1 MARAPTRRELL
12 QLAGVAALGWGAA
25 QFFQRAAPLGR
36 DVSGNLTAQALLFD
50 RNSPRLDNPAADL
63 TVVIFTDYQCPAC
76 KQSAPALAAAV
87 RRDGRVRLIFKDW
100 PILGPVSDEA
110 ARVAVAA
117 IPQGIYPALHVRL
130 MQERRSLTDAVLQ
143 AAVEAAGGNWQRL
156 RADLAI
162 DRTAIDQR
170 IARTGAD
177 AMALGID
184 GTPAFV
190 VGTILIIG
198 GLDEAGFLDAF
209 AEARSVR

>member
-12 QLAGVAALGWGAA
+12 QLGGVAAVAWGGA

-36 DVSGNLTAQALLFD
+36 DVSGNLTAQALLLD
-50 RNSPRLDNPAADL
+50 RESPRLDNPAADL

-76 KQSAPALAAAV
+76 KLSAPALAAAV
-87 RRDGRVRLIFKDW
+87 RRDGRIRLIFKDW
-100 PILGPVSDEA
+100 PILGPVSATA

-117 IPQGIYPALHVRL
+117 NRQGIYPALHGRL
-130 MQERRSLTDAVLQ
+130 MQERRSLDDAVLQ
-143 AAVEAAGGNWQRL
+143 DAVEAAGGNWQRL
-156 RADLAI
+156 LADLAAH
-162 DRTAIDQR
+162 RTAIDQR

-190 VGTILIIG
+190 IGTMLIIG
-198 GLDEAGFLDAF
+198 GRDEDGFLDAF
-209 AEARSVR
+209 AEARAVR

>member
-12 QLAGVAALGWGAA
+12 QLGGVAAVAWGAA

-36 DVSGNLTAQALLFD
+36 DVSGNLTAQALLLD
-50 RNSPRLDNPAADL
+50 RESPRLDNPAADL

-76 KQSAPALAAAV
+76 KLSAPALAAAV
-87 RRDGRVRLIFKDW
+87 RRDGRIRLIFKDW
-100 PILGPVSDEA
+100 PILGPVSATA

-117 IPQGIYPALHVRL
+117 NRQGIYPALHARL
-130 MQERRSLTDAVLQ
+130 MQERRSLDDAVLQ
-143 AAVEAAGGNWQRL
+143 DAVEAAGGNWQRL
-156 RADLAI
+156 LADLAAH
-162 DRTAIDQR
+162 RTAIDQR

-190 VGTILIIG
+190 IGTMLIIG
-198 GLDEAGFLDAF
+198 GRDEDGFLDAF
-209 AEARSVR
+209 AEARAVR

>member
-12 QLAGVAALGWGAA
+12 QLGGVAAVGWGVAL
-25 QFFQRAAPLGR
+25 FFQRAAPIGR
-36 DVSGNLTAQALLFD
+36 DVSGNLTAQELLFD
-50 RNSPRLDNPAADL
+50 RDSPRLDNPAADL

-76 KQSAPALAAAV
+76 KRSAPALAAAV

-100 PILGPVSDEA
+100 PILGPASDQA

-117 IPQGIYPALHVRL
+117 IPQGIYPALHSRL
-130 MQERRSLTDAVLQ
+130 MQERHSLDDAVLQ

-156 RADLAI
+156 LADLAI
-162 DRTAIDQR
+162 NRTAIDQR

-177 AMALGID
+177 AMALSID

-190 VGTILIIG
+190 IGTILIVG
-198 GLDEAGFLDAF
+198 GLDEDGFLDAF
-209 AEARSVR
+209 AEARSR